1 MPNIVGIPVIETL
14 ARAIVAPAGA
24 SIRPAQSTMWAM
36 YDDLLC
42 TLNVSAGAAGVG
54 DTLDVT
60 LETLNPDGL
69 VIVIMTFTQILGNGS
84 FPATQ
89 VKTAQKSPTVQWFDR
104 MQARVTR
111 AGGTAAFTYTLIL
124 QGS

>member
-1 MPNIVGIPVIETL
+1 MVLSGAIPVIERLSRAL
-14 ARAIVAPAGA
+14 AAPGGV
-24 SIRPAQSTMWAM
+24 SIRSAQSTMWAS
-36 YDDLLC
+36 YNDLIA
-42 TLNVSAGAAGVG
+42 TLTVSAGAAGVG
-54 DTLDVT
+54 DTLDAT
-60 LETLNPDGL
+60 LETLDPLGN
-69 VIVIMTFTQILGNGS
+69 VIIIATFTQILGNGS

-104 MQARVTR
+104 IQARVTR

>member
-1 MPNIVGIPVIETL
+1 MAHPLVPVIETL
-14 ARAIVAPAGA
+14 SRGVAAPAGA
-24 SIRPAQSTMWAM
+24 SIRPAQSTMWAL
-36 YDDLLC
+36 YNDLIA
-42 TLNVSAGAAGVG
+42 TLNASAGAAGAG
-54 DTLDVT
+54 DTLDVII
-60 LETLNPDGL
+60 ETLDPNGV
-69 VIVIMTFTQILGNGS
+69 VIPIATFTQLLGNGS